1 MNAIESQLINL
12 IRKGEGIDLEFKTCR
27 NQLNRDIYETVCA
40 FLNRHGG
47 TILLGVTDLGDIQGI
62 EQDAV
67 LQIKKDFVTT
77 INNPQKIHPPA
88 YLGIDDVAV
97 EGKPVLRIYVPESSQ
112 VHRCKG
118 RIYDRNEDGDLDITD
133 HTRQV
138 ADLYQRKQATYS
150 ENKIYPFAK
159 MDDLRS
165 DLIDKCRRLA
175 GVWRDDHPW
184 LGMDDL
190 ELLKSAQLHQTDPE
204 TGKCGLTLAGILL
217 LGKDSLILSAVPHH
231 RTDLILRKINLDRYD
246 DRDLVRTNLIES
258 YERIIAFV
266 QKHLPDPFFL
276 EGMERTSLRD
286 AIFREVASN
295 ILIHREYT
303 NAFPA
308 KLIIERGRVR
318 TENSNKPH
326 GFGAL
331 DPANFTPFPK
341 NPVIGAFFRE
351 IHRADELGSGMRKM
365 MRYGK
370 AYGGADPQM
379 IEGDIF
385 RIVIKVPEFAL
396 IGEVEAGDQGVRT
409 EAQSAHGRSKV
420 TGGVTREDGTK
431 LGLSWDQAQILR
443 NCLIEVAITELMAL
457 VGRTNRTKFRDQ
469 VLKPLIGDGLI
480 EMTIPDKPRSSKQ
493 KYRLTDTGRK
503 VLAGMQGGA
512 E

>member
-1 MNAIESQLINL
+1 MEMIQQ
-12 IRKGEGIDLEFKTCR
+12 GEGISTEFKTCR
-27 NQLNRDIYETVCA
+27 NRLNRDVYETVCA

-47 TILLGVTDLGDIQGI
+47 TLLLGVTDAGRVQGI
-62 EQDAV
+62 DPEDINR
-67 LQIKKDFVTT
+67 IKKDFVTA

-88 YLGIDDVAV
+88 YLSVDEIVVGGNAV
-97 EGKPVLRIYVPESSQ
+97 LHIYVPESSQ
-112 VHRCKG
+112 VHRCNG

-133 HTRQV
+133 PTLQV
-138 ADLYQRKQATYS
+138 AELYRRKQATYS
-150 ENKIYPFAK
+150 ENKIYPFARLE
-159 MDDLRS
+159 DLRS

-184 LGMDDL
+184 LGMDSL

-204 TGKCGLTLAGILL
+204 TGKSGITLAGILL
-217 LGKDSLILSAVPHH
+217 LGNDQVILSAVPHH
-231 RTDLILRKINLDRYD
+231 RTDLILRKVNLDRYD

-258 YERIIAFV
+258 YERIMAFV

-276 EGMERTSLRD
+276 EGVERISIRN

-308 KLIIERGRVR
+308 KLIIERGQVC

-326 GFGAL
+326 GFGTL
-331 DPANFTPFPK
+331 DPTNFTPFPK

-370 AYGGADPQM
+370 AYGGGDPEM

-385 RIVIKVPEFAL
+385 RIKVKVPEFIMAD
-396 IGEVEAGDQGVRT
+396 GVSVTPEVT
-409 EAQSAHGRSKV
+409 P
-420 TGGVTREDGTK
+420 
-431 LGLSWDQAQILR
+431 
-443 NCLIEVAITELMAL
+443 EVAVTL
-457 VGRTNRTKFRDQ
+457 
-469 VLKPLIGDGLI
+469 GLI

-493 KYRLTDTGRK
+493 KYRLTTKGSN
-503 VLAGMQGGA
+503 LLEGL
-512 E
+512 